1 MTDKAI
7 TKILTYTLLLIVMSG
22 CAASRPV
29 LYPNAHLNKVGMEI
43 ADADIESCIAMA
55 KAAGAEQDQVSEAA
69 TKTAEG
75 AVIGGATGGAVGAVL
90 GHLGKGAATG
100 AAGGAAGGL
109 TRSLL
114 RSDKHDPV
122 FQNFVDRCLRDKG
135 YDPMGWR

>member
-1 MTDKAI
+1 MTGSSAYI
-7 TKILTYTLLLIVMSG
+7 TCTMLLIVMSG
-22 CAASRPV
+22 CAANRPV
-29 LYPNAHLNKVGMEI
+29 LYPNGHLNTVGMEA
-43 ADADIESCIAMA
+43 ADADIEACIAMA
-55 KAAGAEQDQVSEAA
+55 KAAGAEQDKVSAAA

-109 TRSLL
+109 TRSLF
-114 RSDKHDPV
+114 RSDKQDHV

-135 YDPMGWR
+135 YDPVGWR